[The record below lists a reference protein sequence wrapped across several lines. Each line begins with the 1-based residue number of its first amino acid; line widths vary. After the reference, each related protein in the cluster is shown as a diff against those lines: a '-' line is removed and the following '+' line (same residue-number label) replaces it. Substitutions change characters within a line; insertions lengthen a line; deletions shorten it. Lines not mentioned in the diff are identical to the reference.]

1 MQSNAVSKHKVL
13 LLCMAFCGAMLAPS
27 HDARAF
33 AVDIGDSTSWASSG
47 PGIQKKSDDQDRA
60 TYVNHLLGM
69 AVGAVSIANGQ
80 VYFRSNHA
88 FESLP
93 AASWAC
99 NGTGRTINLGASGLY
114 TYLFATYKGYG
125 SEVWYVG
132 NLSGIVTIPFL
143 AGLHCL
149 IGWTLFGTGSA
160 GFPDGGVTVMLLG
173 VALGVLALARRF
185 LIR

>member
-33 AVDIGDSTSWASSG
+33 AVEVDIGDSHELGFLW
-47 PGIQKKSDDQDRA
+47 PGIQKKSGDQDRA

-69 AVGAVSIANGQ
+69 AVGAVSIAGQ

-93 AASWAC
+93 AALWAS

-149 IGWTLFGTGSA
+149 IGWTLFGTCSA
-160 GFPDGGVTVMLLG
+160 GVPDGWRH
-173 VALGVLALARRF
+173 ALARRF
-185 LIR
+185 LIG